1 MKNYFCVLNWVS
13 NRDYIPCGG
22 SESINVLVPLKDDW
36 NQDFKIGERVLP
48 SYDLLKKLHNA
59 CVQYIKDY
67 IIKTSSLDL
76 KMKDIFD
83 IFERLDHQAYMSWF
97 LSPSTDGQIPDY
109 IINKRINPEYIEY
122 KNKHLETIITSEEQ
136 YSNLEVFDV
145 EVNSRIEISDIIYD
159 FTDQRKIYILEMKPF
174 TY

>member
-13 NRDYIPCGG
+13 DRDYIPCGD
-22 SESINVLVPLKDDW
+22 EIINVLVPLEDDW

-48 SYDLLKKLHNA
+48 NYDLLKKLHNA
-59 CVQYIKDY
+59 CVQYLKGDI
-67 IIKTSSLDL
+67 TSGLDL

-83 IFERLDHQAYMSWF
+83 IFECLDHKAYISWF
-97 LSPSTDGQIPDY
+97 LSPSVDGQIPDY

-122 KNKHLETIITSEEQ
+122 KNKHLEAIVTSEDQ
-136 YSNLEVFDV
+136 DSNLDVFDS
-145 EVNSRIEISDIIYD
+145 EVNPSVRIEVSDIIYD
-159 FTDQRKIYILEMKPF
+159 FVDQRKIYILEMKPF